1 MLLNSIIIENIRS
14 YEHEE
19 IEFPRGIS
27 LFEGDIGS
35 GKSTVLM
42 AIEFALF
49 GLGSQK
55 PESLLAKKAESGA
68 VILDFSVDGD
78 KYEIKRSLK
87 RTSLGVNQDP
97 KNSWIKI
104 AGEKE
109 LLSPSELKQRVLQIL
124 RFNEPADPKA
134 ESRIF

>member
-1 MLLNSIIIENIRS
+1 MLLNSLIIDNIRS

-19 IEFPRGIS
+19 VEFPRGIS

-55 PESLLAKKAESGA
+55 AESLLAKKSESGT
-68 VILDFSVDGD
+68 VILDFSVDD
-78 KYEIKRSLK
+78 EKYEIKRTLLRKNS
-87 RTSLGVNQDP
+87 GVNQDP

-104 AGEKE
+104 DGVKE
-109 LLSPSELKQRVLQIL
+109 PLSPSEFKTASIAN
-124 RFNEPADPKA
+124 FK
-134 ESRIF
+134 I

>member
-1 MLLNSIIIENIRS
+1 MLLNSIIIDNIRS

-19 IEFPRGIS
+19 VEFPRGIS

-55 PESLLAKKAESGA
+55 AESLLAKKLLQELGQGQL
-68 VILDFSVDGD
+68 VNEKKNEYIPRVRDSVLA
-78 KYEIKRSLK
+78 I
-87 RTSLGVNQDP
+87 LGVNKDDSQ
-97 KNSWIKI
+97 
-104 AGEKE
+104 
-109 LLSPSELKQRVLQIL
+109 
-124 RFNEPADPKA
+124 
-134 ESRIF
+134 